1 MVRQLS
7 TTQLQALRSLVA
19 ARRLDAVPVDEAR
32 AERFIELARATLVD
46 VTNVRLPQNK
56 YNLAYDAAHAVGES
70 LLARFGYRT
79 TSGPGQHEAMA
90 RFLRVVFDTP
100 PDDRHA
106 RHFDRM
112 RRTRNQMHYD
122 ARPVGAVDADKAE
135 RTANALLT
143 AALAV

>member
-79 TSGPGQHEAMA
+79 TSGPGSTKRWPVSCEWSSIRRLMTGT
-90 RFLRVVFDTP
+90 LDTSTGCAVP
-100 PDDRHA
+100 VTRCTTTRDRLA
-106 RHFDRM
+106 PWTPTRPNGQ
-112 RRTRNQMHYD
+112 RT
-122 ARPVGAVDADKAE
+122 
-135 RTANALLT
+135 LS
-143 AALAV
+143 